1 MLSSYAT
8 VAKGGIGAETHGQR
22 AERPRRA
29 SKRRLRR
36 RGTHRSPGLEA
47 AVGGRAAIIVGG
59 AVGNNTSGSAHSVVR
74 ARIEALAREV
84 RERGADVYALTF
96 LVGYALFRVVQSLSY
111 STGMSTSSVG
121 HPLNDNLPYA
131 FVSSLAMVACCVAL
145 ACSAWKRPALKMT
158 SVAVASLVAMPCI
171 NLCFALG
178 LSAALPDAAVAVV
191 LPAVGGALSALA
203 SIAWLVP
210 LVGMRPRRGL
220 VAFVF
225 ALLASAALV
234 AALGMLPPL
243 PRAACLMAAG
253 LGSAVALVRLGRLS
267 GSADDA
273 GDDPLAGMSQ
283 RRRLLGSLDELW
295 SPLVV
300 TASLNT
306 VLSLVTAFQVA
317 GTPGM
322 TGGPLLRNLALVA
335 ADTCM
340 VLLALFGDSMFSIRR
355 IFRRCFPAMA
365 LLLVVLP
372 FMGHA
377 YGLAFN
383 AALVM
388 LNGIVSACAL
398 FMVVESARAWRLP
411 VVTMGPLMMAVA
423 QGLVAVT
430 LMAARALHVQEHMD
444 QTVQGLVLVLVSL
457 YLLSMALFSPARFA
471 RRRVGEAP
479 GVALDDLGEL
489 LGPQGSR
496 VRDEASD
503 IGSSTSTLRGNA
515 RGINDVTGAGAESKG
530 TVRHASNESKA
541 TGPLS
546 EAARDQG
553 FAKLAR
559 TRRISDVSIASTR
572 EGVSRPLFPAP
583 SNRTASKAAAPVV
596 PLPYGAERLTPR
608 EEQVMRLLAR
618 GRSASYVAQEL
629 GLSTNTVRGYVQAI
643 YAKLGVH
650 SKQELIDLVEGD
662 R

>member
-1 MLSSYAT
+1 M
-8 VAKGGIGAETHGQR
+8 
-22 AERPRRA
+22 
-29 SKRRLRR
+29 
-36 RGTHRSPGLEA
+36 
-47 AVGGRAAIIVGG
+47 
-59 AVGNNTSGSAHSVVR
+59 GNNTSGSVHSVVQ
-74 ARIEALAREV
+74 ARIELLV
-84 RERGADVYALTF
+84 REFREHGADAYALTF

-145 ACSAWKRPALKMT
+145 ALAAWRRPSLRLAPA
-158 SVAVASLVAMPCI
+158 AVASLAAMPLI

-178 LSAALPDAAVAVV
+178 LSAALPDAAVAVI
-191 LPAVGGALSALA
+191 LPTAGGALNSLA

-220 VAFVF
+220 VAFVS
-225 ALLASAALV
+225 ALLASALLV
-234 AALGMLPPL
+234 TVLGMLPPL
-243 PRAACLMAAG
+243 PRAVCLMVAG
-253 LGSAVALVRLGRLS
+253 LGSAAALVRLGQLS
-267 GSADDA
+267 GDADDA

-300 TASLNT
+300 MASLNT

-411 VVTMGPLMMAVA
+411 VVTMGSLMMAVA

-496 VRDEASD
+496 
-503 IGSSTSTLRGNA
+503 A
-515 RGINDVTGAGAESKG
+515 RGANGARGSKG
-530 TVRHASNESKA
+530 VRGVAAHLDGGDARKVGNTGTSGDRAQTSKRHPPTMA
-541 TGPLS
+541 VG
-546 EAARDQG
+546 ARETPV
-553 FAKLAR
+553 A
-559 TRRISDVSIASTR
+559 ASTR
-572 EGVSRPLFPAP
+572 ESVARSSSPVA
-583 SNRTASKAAAPVV
+583 SNRAVEKDGTTPA